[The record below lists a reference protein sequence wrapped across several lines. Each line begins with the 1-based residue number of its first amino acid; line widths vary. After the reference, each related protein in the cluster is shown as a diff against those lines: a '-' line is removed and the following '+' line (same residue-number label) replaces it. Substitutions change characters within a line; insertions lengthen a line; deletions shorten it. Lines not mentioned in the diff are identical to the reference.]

1 MQQSWK
7 VCFHVVTEIR
17 GLGRV
22 MEGITNLWR
31 MEVGGAEAWV
41 ACLSQCFEPL
51 FAVAG
56 VMRNSPV
63 AVAAVAAAA
72 AAVEAKTA
80 AVAAADSLAGAAVA
94 VVD

>member
-7 VCFHVVTEIR
+7 VCFHAVTEIR
-17 GLGRV
+17 GPGRV

-56 VMRNSPV
+56 VMQHSPV

-72 AAVEAKTA
+72 VVGVKTA

-94 VVD
+94 VAD

>member
-1 MQQSWK
+1 
-7 VCFHVVTEIR
+7 
-17 GLGRV
+17 

-56 VMRNSPV
+56 VMQNSPV
-63 AVAAVAAAA
+63 AVAAVAAA

>member
-7 VCFHVVTEIR
+7 VCFHGVTEIR

-56 VMRNSPV
+56 VMQNSPV
-63 AVAAVAAAA
+63 AVAAVAAAV
-72 AAVEAKTA
+72 AVGAKTA